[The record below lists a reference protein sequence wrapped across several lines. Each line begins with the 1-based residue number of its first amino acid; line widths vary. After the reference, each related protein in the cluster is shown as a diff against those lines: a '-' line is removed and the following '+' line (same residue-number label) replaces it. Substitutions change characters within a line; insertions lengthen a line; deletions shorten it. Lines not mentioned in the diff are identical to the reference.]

1 MVRHVVFFKFKADVN
16 ETDRAD
22 IVARLKALPERVPG
36 VLKPEVG
43 EDFLKSP
50 RSYDVALVF
59 GFEDRAAL
67 DRYQNHRNHVSVV
80 ERVRQLCE
88 SIAAVDYEI

>member
-16 ETDRAD
+16 ETDRA
-22 IVARLKALPERVPG
+22 VARLKALPERVPG

-67 DRYQNHRNHVSVV
+67 DRYQNHPNHAEVV
-80 ERVRQLCE
+80 ERVRPCCE

>member
-1 MVRHVVFFKFKADVN
+1 MVRHVVLFKFKADVS
-16 ETDRAD
+16 ETDRAEFA
-22 IVARLKALPERVPG
+22 ARLKALPELIPG
-36 VLKPEVG
+36 ILKPEVG

-59 GFEDRAAL
+59 GFEDRAAM
-67 DRYQNHRNHVSVV
+67 DRYQAHPSHAPVL

-88 SIAAVDYEI
+88 SALAVDYEI

>member
-1 MVRHVVFFKFKADVN
+1 MVRHVVFFKFKAEAS
-16 ETDRAD
+16 ETERAEF
-22 IVARLKALPERVPG
+22 VARVKALPERVEG
-36 VLKPEVG
+36 ILKPEVG

-67 DRYQNHRNHVSVV
+67 DHYLNHPNHAPVV
-80 ERVRQLCE
+80 ELVRQLCD
-88 SIAAVDYEI
+88 SAVKVDYEI

>member
-1 MVRHVVFFKFKADVN
+1 MISHIVLFKFKPETADA
-16 ETDRAD
+16 ERAAFA
-22 IVARLKALPERVPG
+22 ARVKALPERVPG

-67 DRYQNHRNHVSVV
+67 ERYQSHPNHVPVV
-80 ERVRQLCE
+80 ETARQICQ
-88 SIAAVDYEI
+88 SIIAIDYEI